1 MLKIK
6 TIKEIESNR
15 KKLKKVIDIKMY
27 GQELMEEHDLSVP
40 QAVSLLNGE
49 FKDELKVLKRI
60 KTDSEGNLIYK
71 LDNGIEIQLNK

>member
-60 KTDSEGNLIYK
+60 KPDSEGNLIYK